1 MTHRYPIDP
10 SLRHI
15 ALPMPFFPE
24 LAPAA
29 NVFLKTAFDLTPR
42 LPGVLHR
49 VISGPPFDIHVF
61 EPEAGTDRSL
71 LYFHGGAFFYKA
83 APYHRQLAQLYAR
96 EARCRVYM
104 PDYRSGAYP
113 LPFLDAMTAWKR
125 VLADGSL
132 PAGFAGDS
140 AGFTTLAI
148 MLANVVK
155 PAFLML
161 VYPVTDPFM
170 QSDSMKQFTDTPLW
184 NARNNRILWN
194 AFLKG
199 QNPSEFDPLH
209 HPVPVCTYVE
219 IAEFDCLR
227 DEGRDYA
234 RKVAALGAPVTIN
247 ATRGTFH
254 GYDMAVHSPAAQK
267 NLRKRVSFLN
277 RAFEEESSK

>member
-1 MTHRYPIDP
+1 MAAFPQ
-10 SLRHI
+10 
-15 ALPMPFFPE
+15 AL
-24 LAPAA
+24 
-29 NVFLKTAFDLTPR
+29 
-42 LPGVLHR
+42 
-49 VISGPPFDIHVF
+49 
-61 EPEAGTDRSL
+61 
-71 LYFHGGAFFYKA
+71 
-83 APYHRQLAQLYAR
+83 
-96 EARCRVYM
+96 
-104 PDYRSGAYP
+104 
-113 LPFLDAMTAWKR
+113 
-125 VLADGSL
+125 
-132 PAGFAGDS
+132 
-140 AGFTTLAI
+140 
-148 MLANVVK
+148 